1 MALSAAEKQAQYR
14 ARKKA
19 RDAAIAHGR
28 LLGEDEAKRRGET
41 GWVREN
47 RIERAE
53 AYAAWEFDG
62 KPITGVALSVGA
74 FLDR

>member
-1 MALSAAEKQAQYR
+1 MGTSTERMRAKRERDR
-14 ARKKA
+14 ARN
-19 RDAAIAHGR
+19 DAIALGR
-28 LLGEDEAKRRGET
+28 RYGEDEADRRGET

-74 FLDR
+74 FLDG